1 MLEGKVGFRFMPI
14 KNNFIYKEIN
24 NEYML
29 IPLEGDNVSLSKV
42 FNLNEV
48 GAFIYKALKAN
59 DDVDK
64 VVASLMEE
72 YDVSYD
78 IAKRDVLSFIEELK
92 RRGIYA

>member
-1 MLEGKVGFRFMPI
+1 MFKGKVGFGFMPI

-48 GAFIYKALKAN
+48 GAFIYKALKEK
-59 DDVDK
+59 DDIEY
-64 VVASLMEE
+64 VVSALMKE
-72 YDVSYD
+72 YNVAYD
-78 IAKRDVLSFIEELK
+78 IAKKDVIAFIDELK